1 MAPHQM
7 RVFANERA
15 AWHETPEEVEAG
27 LAWGRE
33 KARLLH
39 WVEKEMGG
47 RLTARE
53 RRCIEMCFFEGL
65 SYREAGAATGTNA
78 SSVCRA
84 IQRSMRKLRQ
94 AAKEGDI
101 RMPAR
106 GRTRP

>member
-1 MAPHQM
+1 
-7 RVFANERA
+7 
-15 AWHETPEEVEAG
+15 
-27 LAWGRE
+27 
-33 KARLLH
+33 
-39 WVEKEMGG
+39 
-47 RLTARE
+47 
-53 RRCIEMCFFEGL
+53 MCFFEGL